1 MRKKT
6 YLCAH
11 GTLRI
16 LNMNEKKP
24 FLMLL
29 VATFVTLILGS
40 TTSCKEIAKIQK
52 DALSDSDSVAVTA
65 DSVSVPVSSEL
76 PRSLDNAPEP
86 KGKLSTWLP
95 AGFMEDGS
103 YKIFI
108 LEDDESRFIHDKIGE
123 EDTIY
128 ILRLVSYEK
137 VDSTKE
143 DMEEGGYFE
152 EFGGPLVVDAYNP
165 ATKAFVGRYEGNYV
179 CSCEYNADGDFM
191 HGGEAYGGIF
201 TKADGTKED
210 FSFFG
215 D

>member
-1 MRKKT
+1 
-6 YLCAH
+6 
-11 GTLRI
+11 
-16 LNMNEKKP
+16 
-24 FLMLL
+24 MLL
-29 VATFVTLILGS
+29 VVAFVTLILGS

-76 PRSLDNAPEP
+76 PRTLDDAPAA

-103 YKIFI
+103 YKMFI
-108 LEDDESRFIHDKIGE
+108 LEGDESRLIHDKIGE

-128 ILRLVSYEK
+128 VLRLVSYEQ
-137 VDSTKE
+137 VDSAKE
-143 DMEEGGYFE
+143 KYENGGYGE
-152 EFGGPLVVDAYNP
+152 EFGGPLVVDAYDP
-165 ATKAFVGRYEGNYV
+165 ATKAFAGRYEGNYI
-179 CSCEYNADGDFM
+179 CSCEYDADGEFL
-191 HGGEAYGGIF
+191 HGGEAYGGTF
-201 TKADGTKED
+201 TKADGTKEE

>member
-1 MRKKT
+1 MS
-6 YLCAH
+6 
-11 GTLRI
+11 
-16 LNMNEKKP
+16 
-24 FLMLL
+24 L
-29 VATFVTLILGS
+29 VVAFVTFILGS

-76 PRSLDNAPEP
+76 PRTLDDAPAA

-103 YKIFI
+103 YKMFI
-108 LEDDESRFIHDKIGE
+108 LEGDESRLIHDKIGE

-128 ILRLVSYEK
+128 VLRLVSYEQ

-143 DMEEGGYFE
+143 KYENGGYGE
-152 EFGGPLVVDAYNP
+152 EFSGPLVVDAYDP
-165 ATKAFVGRYEGNYV
+165 ATKAFAGRYEGNYV
-179 CSCEYNADGDFM
+179 CSCDYDADGELL
-191 HGGEAYGGIF
+191 HGGEAYGGTF
-201 TKADGTKED
+201 TKADGTKEE

>member
-1 MRKKT
+1 MKKT
-6 YLCAH
+6 
-11 GTLRI
+11 
-16 LNMNEKKP
+16 
-24 FLMLL
+24 FLMSL
-29 VATFVTLILGS
+29 VVAFVTFILGS

-76 PRSLDNAPEP
+76 PRTLDDAPAA

-103 YKIFI
+103 YKMFI
-108 LEDDESRFIHDKIGE
+108 LEGDESRFIHDKIGE

-128 ILRLVSYEK
+128 VLRLVSYEQ

-143 DMEEGGYFE
+143 KYENGGYGE
-152 EFGGPLVVDAYNP
+152 EFSGPLVVDAYDP
-165 ATKAFVGRYEGNYV
+165 ATKAFAGRYEGNYV
-179 CSCEYNADGDFM
+179 CSCDYDADGELL
-191 HGGEAYGGIF
+191 HGGEAYGGTF
-201 TKADGTKED
+201 TKADGTKEE